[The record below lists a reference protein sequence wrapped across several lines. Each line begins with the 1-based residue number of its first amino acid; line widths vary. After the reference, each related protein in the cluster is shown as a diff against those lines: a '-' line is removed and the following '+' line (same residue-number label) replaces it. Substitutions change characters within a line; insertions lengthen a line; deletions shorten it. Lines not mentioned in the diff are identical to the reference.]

1 MEKDF
6 FNLVRDVR
14 KAQRRYFAARQA
26 RGRRRPTKEFILLL
40 LEKSKALEKELDEL
54 LAGYRQLAR
63 KLAPLPDPE
72 EQDDNV

>member
-1 MEKDF
+1 MEQKF

-40 LEKSKALEKELDEL
+40 LEKSKALEKQLDEEI
-54 LAGYRQLAR
+54 AR
-63 KLAPLPDPE
+63 IELENQPKLFSDE
-72 EQDDNV
+72 DFQ

>member
-1 MEKDF
+1 MDKEF

-40 LEKSKALEKELDEL
+40 LEKSKALEKQLDEEI
-54 LAGYRQLAR
+54 AR
-63 KLAPLPDPE
+63 IELENQPKLFSDE
-72 EQDDNV
+72 DFQ

>member
-1 MEKDF
+1 MDKEF

-40 LEKSKALEKELDEL
+40 LEKSKALEKELDEEI
-54 LAGYRQLAR
+54 AR
-63 KLAPLPDPE
+63 IELENQPKLFSDE
-72 EQDDNV
+72 DFQ

>member
-1 MEKDF
+1 MEQKF

-40 LEKSKALEKELDEL
+40 LEKSKALEKELDEEI
-54 LAGYRQLAR
+54 AR
-63 KLAPLPDPE
+63 IELENQPKLFKDE
-72 EQDDNV
+72 DFK

>member
-1 MEKDF
+1 MDKEF

-40 LEKSKALEKELDEL
+40 LEKSKALEKELDEEI
-54 LAGYRQLAR
+54 AR
-63 KLAPLPDPE
+63 IELEKQPKLFSDE
-72 EQDDNV
+72 DFQ